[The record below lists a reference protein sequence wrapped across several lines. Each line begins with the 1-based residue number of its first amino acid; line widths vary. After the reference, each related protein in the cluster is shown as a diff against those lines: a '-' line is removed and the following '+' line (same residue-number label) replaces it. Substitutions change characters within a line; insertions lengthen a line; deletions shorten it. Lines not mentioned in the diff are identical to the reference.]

1 MVRSEQSQRP
11 SSSNVT
17 GGKARGWGDW
27 ACFRRSWARWRPP
40 AWGAVA
46 GNAWRTAILSPTQ
59 HCSALLPIPKLGE
72 RLDRKKSFTCGA
84 VRGLTQLVAEIRVG
98 TTDLREGFY
107 VELYAGIHYSRA
119 Y

>member
-1 MVRSEQSQRP
+1 
-11 SSSNVT
+11 
-17 GGKARGWGDW
+17 
-27 ACFRRSWARWRPP
+27 
-40 AWGAVA
+40 
-46 GNAWRTAILSPTQ
+46 
-59 HCSALLPIPKLGE
+59 LGE